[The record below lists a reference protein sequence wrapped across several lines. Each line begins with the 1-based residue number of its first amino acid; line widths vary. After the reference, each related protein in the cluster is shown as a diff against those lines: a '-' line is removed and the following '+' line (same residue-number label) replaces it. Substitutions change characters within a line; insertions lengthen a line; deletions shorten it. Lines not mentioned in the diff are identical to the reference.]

1 MELSNKTAREIYYEI
16 KANPQRA
23 KFGFGKRPAIVN
35 IDLQRAYT
43 DTATFKTAYQTDP
56 RQIEYINKMN
66 EIARSKNI
74 PVIFTYVAYM
84 DSGEDAGVWGT
95 RANTPDSLQNIK
107 FGSERAEF
115 DKRLIVDFK
124 RDVIYC
130 KKMPS
135 PFFGTPLV
143 PLLIWHRVDT
153 VIITGGSTSGCVR
166 AAAVDSLSYGFRTI
180 VPEECVADKHES
192 YHFANLTDMLLK
204 YADVEPVQTVIDYLN
219 GLSVYQRD

>member
-1 MELSNKTAREIYYEI
+1 MIEVIFKIFLTDYIDFQGFITKRIQKPLLIEYNKNSCFKSSKLWICLYLPKHSLGMELSNKTAREIYYET

-95 RANTPDSLQNIK
+95 RTNTPDSLQNI
-107 FGSERAEF
+107 
-115 DKRLIVDFK
+115 I
-124 RDVIYC
+124 
-130 KKMPS
+130 
-135 PFFGTPLV
+135 
-143 PLLIWHRVDT
+143 
-153 VIITGGSTSGCVR
+153 
-166 AAAVDSLSYGFRTI
+166 
-180 VPEECVADKHES
+180 
-192 YHFANLTDMLLK
+192 
-204 YADVEPVQTVIDYLN
+204 LN
-219 GLSVYQRD
+219 QRD

>member
-16 KANPQRA
+16 KSNPQRA
-23 KFGFGKRPAIVN
+23 RFGFGDKAAIVN
-35 IDLQRAYT
+35 IDLQKAYT
-43 DTATFKTAYQTDP
+43 KVDEFKTAYETDP
-56 RQIEYINKMN
+56 NQIQYIN
-66 EIARSKNI
+66 EINRLARQKGL

-95 RANTPDSLQNIK
+95 RTNTPDSLQNIK
-107 FGSERAEF
+107 FNSRRAEF
-115 DKRLIVDFK
+115 DDRLEVVHG

-135 PFFGTPLV
+135 PFFETPLQS
-143 PLLIWHRVDT
+143 LLVWHKVDT

-166 AAAVDSLSYGFRTI
+166 AGVVDSLSRGYRTI

-192 YHFANLTDMLLK
+192 FHYANLTDMLLK
-204 YADVEPVQTVIDYLN
+204 YADVVSYKEVIDYLN
-219 GLSVYQRD
+219 AYKPILR